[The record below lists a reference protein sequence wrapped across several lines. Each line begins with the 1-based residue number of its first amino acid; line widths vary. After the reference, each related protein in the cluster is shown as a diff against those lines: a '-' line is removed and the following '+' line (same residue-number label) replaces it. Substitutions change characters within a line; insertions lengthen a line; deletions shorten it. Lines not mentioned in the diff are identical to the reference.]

1 MTNGKDDTRD
11 MILADLEIHEMNEEF
26 REDFNLGDPKPLK
39 VEGDHPLIDRSRWGL
54 FHDVDPASYHAGFID
69 DVTLSQSQMGR
80 ILDETPLDFA
90 YNHVQL
96 NPDIAEEVVKSTV
109 QMRRGDVVHQLALG
123 KGKGYFVLPDE
134 YGDFKKKAAQ
144 ELRDEAISRGETP
157 ILAAKFEE
165 AEIMAEVI
173 RDRIDEALGG
183 APYQTEVVF
192 LYQEMTSAGPV
203 WVRGMVDVWE
213 PEQRII
219 LDPKITAMLYNG
231 KVERHLVSMGWDRQ
245 AALYPHAIG
254 QIIGQ
259 PGKVR
264 FADLMIKPEAPFTSR
279 MVRLEKAWEHSAIKQ
294 CKFAIE
300 RFGRCLYAGR
310 WPGFE
315 DTAFVALPAWEDKR
329 REAMEL
335 GGDEL

>member
-1 MTNGKDDTRD
+1 MQTTD
-11 MILADLEIHEMNEEF
+11 EF
-26 REDFNLGDPKPLK
+26 RDDFNLGDPKPK
-39 VEGDHPLIDRSRWGL
+39 VAAEEHPLIDRSRWGL
-54 FHDVDPASYHAGFID
+54 FHGVDPVLYHGGLID

-96 NPDIAEEVVKSTV
+96 NPEIAEEKVKATV
-109 QMRRGDVVHQLALG
+109 EQQRGDIVHQLALG
-123 KGKGYFVLPDE
+123 KGRGYFVLPAE

-157 ILAAKFEE
+157 ILAHKFEE

-173 RDRIDEALGG
+173 RERIDEALGG
-183 APYQTEVVF
+183 APYETEVVF

-203 WVRGMVDVWE
+203 WIRGMVDVWC
-213 PEQRII
+213 PEQKII
-219 LDPKITAMLYNG
+219 LDPKITPMLYNG
-231 KVERHLVSMGWDRQ
+231 KVERHLLNMGWDRQ
-245 AALYPHAIG
+245 GALYPHAIG
-254 QIIGQ
+254 QIIGE
-259 PGKVR
+259 PGRVK

-279 MVRLEKAWEHSAIKQ
+279 LVRLEKAWEHSAIKQ
-294 CKFAIE
+294 CKIAIE

-315 DTAFVALPAWEDKR
+315 ETAFVALPAWEDKR

-335 GGDEL
+335 AGDEL